1 MPSSCRS
8 ESDKL
13 VSTVTASTSGSG
25 SRLRCGFDCRLQ
37 HLAAARSVD
46 GQHADAQ
53 LGGRL
58 DGFGHGVGDVVEL
71 EVEKNLPAGGDQV
84 AHNLGPLGREEL
96 FPDLVG
102 NCGLADGLY
111 DLAGLG
117 GARNIERHNEPIP
130 WLQHRLPV

>member
-1 MPSSCRS
+1 MPNSCRS

-13 VSTVTASTSGSG
+13 VSTVTASTSGWAG
-25 SRLRCGFDCRLQ
+25 DW
-37 HLAAARSVD
+37 AAASAAAFSILLPPRGVD
-46 GQHADAQ
+46 GHHADAQ

-58 DGFGHGVGDVVEL
+58 DGRGDGVRDVVEL

-84 AHNLGPLGREEL
+84 AHNLRPLGREEL

-102 NCGLADGLY
+102 SCGLADGLY

-117 GARNIERHNEPIP
+117 GARNIERHDEPIP